1 MTAEV
6 IAEALGL
13 KRSGHTWR
21 GPCPL
26 HGGTSFTLSEGRD
39 GRPLWTCWSGCDRA
53 DILEELRSRGLWAR
67 SPSLAQRPVAV
78 QQQVRVH
85 ARALEVSRLWAMAL
99 EAELERVKA
108 AEARRGTTIGWQKA
122 SRKLF
127 LLQSASASKRLE
139 EWCFQARRQD
149 HQRWKA
155 LVRAGS
161 ASEARAHNLCRRI
174 VLWLRD
180 AWAAEEKERAEEP
193 CR

>member
-26 HGGTSFTLSEGRD
+26 HGGSSFTLSEGRD

-67 SPSLAQRPVAV
+67 SVPLAQRPRAE

-85 ARALEVSRLWAMAL
+85 ARALEVSRLWARAL

-108 AEARRGTTIGWQKA
+108 AELRRGTTIGWQRA
-122 SRKLF
+122 SRKLY
-127 LLQSASASKRLE
+127 LLQSASAEKRV
-139 EWCFQARRQD
+139 EWCWQARNVDRLKW
-149 HQRWKA
+149 RK
-155 LVRAGS
+155 LVRAGA
-161 ASEARAHNLCRRI
+161 ASEARTHNLVRRI

-180 AWAAEEKERAEEP
+180 AIAADERES
-193 CR
+193 R